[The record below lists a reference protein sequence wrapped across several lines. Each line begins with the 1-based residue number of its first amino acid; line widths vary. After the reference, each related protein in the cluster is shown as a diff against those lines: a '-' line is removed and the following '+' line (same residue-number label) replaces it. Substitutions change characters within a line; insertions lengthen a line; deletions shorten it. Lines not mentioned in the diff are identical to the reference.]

1 MKKKKIEKMEREK
14 KAMEK
19 VRRPVTWTC
28 KQFPQFPSL
37 QSASNKKLLARE
49 KRERGREDVTV
60 TVTTTGKKDIKL

>member
-1 MKKKKIEKMEREK
+1 MKKKKKIKKMEREK

-49 KRERGREDVTV
+49 REREGEKT
-60 TVTTTGKKDIKL
+60 